1 MEEQYEKKITWT
13 IKNFSSL
20 PSKEIYSDYFIVGD
34 SKWRLLAYPKGNG
47 YGINKSLS
55 LLLDVADS
63 ESLPDGWKRHIKYR
77 LTVVN
82 QKSEKLSKQKGDSFY
97 ICLTMFPRRT
107 KVKCLC
113 CSEILLGQPWFAQK
127 LPSLGLQSMLPLNE
141 LLDVNGGFMVNG
153 EVKIVAEVC
162 VLEVVGKSDV
172 LVETLLVHE
181 SIDINGFQVLPSQV
195 ESVNSLFED
204 HPDIAS
210 NFRLENPLLRTQYMN
225 SLLHLTE
232 ILCQSPQKLS
242 NVDLVNAYSTLSYVT
257 KAGFKL
263 DWLEKKLKEI
273 GETRVQDIEEE
284 LKDMKQKC
292 ADMEA
297 LLEFLR

>member
-82 QKSEKLSKQKGDSFY
+82 QKSEKLSKQK
-97 ICLTMFPRRT
+97 
-107 KVKCLC
+107 
-113 CSEILLGQPWFAQK
+113 GQPWFAQK

>member
-20 PSKEIYSDYFIVGD
+20 PSDKIYSDYFVVGD

-55 LLLDVADS
+55 LFLDVADS

-82 QKSEKLSKQKGDSFY
+82 QKSEKLSK
-97 ICLTMFPRRT
+97 
-107 KVKCLC
+107 
-113 CSEILLGQPWFAQK
+113 
-127 LPSLGLQSMLPLNE
+127 
-141 LLDVNGGFMVNG
+141 
-153 EVKIVAEVC
+153 KIVETP
-162 VLEVVGKSDV
+162 
-172 LVETLLVHE
+172 LVNE

-232 ILCQSPQKLS
+232 ILCQSPQELS
-242 NVDLVNAYSTLSYVT
+242 NVDLANAYSTLSYVT

-273 GETRVQDIEEE
+273 GETRVQEIREE

>member
-1 MEEQYEKKITWT
+1 
-13 IKNFSSL
+13 
-20 PSKEIYSDYFIVGD
+20 
-34 SKWRLLAYPKGNG
+34 
-47 YGINKSLS
+47 
-55 LLLDVADS
+55 
-63 ESLPDGWKRHIKYR
+63 
-77 LTVVN
+77 
-82 QKSEKLSKQKGDSFY
+82 
-97 ICLTMFPRRT
+97 MFH
-107 KVKCLC
+107 L
-113 CSEILLGQPWFAQK
+113 
-127 LPSLGLQSMLPLNE
+127 
-141 LLDVNGGFMVNG
+141 
-153 EVKIVAEVC
+153 
-162 VLEVVGKSDV
+162 
-172 LVETLLVHE
+172 
-181 SIDINGFQVLPSQV
+181 QV